1 MSRDSGCSD
10 GQILASM
17 IILTKNGEKYLR
29 SLLDALYCQKGI
41 GQAEVI
47 VIDSGSSDGTLAI
60 VKDFPSVRLVEIPP
74 SEFGHGK
81 TRNLGARLARGEF
94 LIYLPQDATPIGSDW
109 LGRLLRSF
117 GDPVV
122 VGVYG
127 RQVARV
133 DASPMEA
140 FFLSR
145 TYHSHPEK
153 RILEKG
159 EAVSLTRC
167 FFSTVGGA
175 VRASTWAVHP
185 FREDIIMSEDQA
197 WASDV
202 MRAGYAVAYEP
213 EGAVWHSHQYGIVD
227 IFRRNFDSGY
237 SILQIFHG
245 ETEIRLL
252 GALQG
257 LVQEA
262 NFVATHSGLPDLL
275 RFLPYELARH
285 AGFWLGLHGDRLPLA
300 LCKAFS
306 GLGYFW
312 DQRKQRIGGAT

>member
-1 MSRDSGCSD
+1 MSSDSGCSN

-17 IILTKNGEKYLR
+17 IILTKNGEKYLH
-29 SLLDALYCQKGI
+29 SLLAALYCQKGI
-41 GQAEVI
+41 RRAEVI

-60 VKDFPSVRLVEIPP
+60 VKDFPEVRLVEIPP
-74 SEFGHGK
+74 GEFGHGK
-81 TRNLGARLARGEF
+81 TRNLGARLAHGEF

-117 GDPVV
+117 GDPAV
-122 VGVYG
+122 VGVHG
-127 RQVARV
+127 RQVARA
-133 DASPMEA
+133 DASPMET

-153 RILEKG
+153 RVLEKG
-159 EAVSLTRC
+159 ESVSLTRC
-167 FFSTVGGA
+167 FFSTVSGA

-202 MRAGYAVAYEP
+202 MRAGYAVAYDP
-213 EGAVWHSHQYGIVD
+213 EAAVLHSHQYGIGD

-237 SILQIFHG
+237 SIQQIFHG
-245 ETEIRLL
+245 ETGI
-252 GALQG
+252 GFSDALRG
-257 LVQEA
+257 LAEEA
-262 NFVATHSGLPDLL
+262 HFVAGRFGLPGLL
-275 RFLPYELARH
+275 RFLPYEFARH
-285 AGFWLGLHGDRLPLA
+285 AGFWLGLHGDHLPAA
-300 LCKAFS
+300 LCKACS

-312 DQRKQRIGGAT
+312 DQRKLRTGVAA